1 MLITKLDGKT
11 KRTGI
16 EITDKLHEAVL
27 KKCKERGTRFRE
39 ATHEAFQ
46 LWLLYVDG
54 ELEAEPY
61 PYTATRKNHE
71 LLEYILENDKKA
83 AESIK
88 TSLRLIAEAIEAR
101 QKPTRAR
108 RAGGA

>member
-1 MLITKLDGKT
+1 MPNKKIGVEVPD
-11 KRTGI
+11 
-16 EITDKLHEAVL
+16 ELHRRVRSVSIA
-27 KKCKERGTRFRE
+27 RGLLFRDVTRE
-39 ATHEAFQ
+39 AYEM
-46 LWLLYVDG
+46 WLA
-54 ELEAEPY
+54 AEEGGQAAIVRSPY
-61 PYTATRKNHE
+61 RRTTEFHE

>member
-1 MLITKLDGKT
+1 MSFKKIGVQIPDELHRKVRSISLARGLLFRDVTREAYEMWLAA
-11 KRTGI
+11 I
-16 EITDKLHEAVL
+16 EGGEAVI
-27 KKCKERGTRFRE
+27 ERSPYRRT
-39 ATHEAFQ
+39 
-46 LWLLYVDG
+46 
-54 ELEAEPY
+54 AEF
-61 PYTATRKNHE
+61 HE